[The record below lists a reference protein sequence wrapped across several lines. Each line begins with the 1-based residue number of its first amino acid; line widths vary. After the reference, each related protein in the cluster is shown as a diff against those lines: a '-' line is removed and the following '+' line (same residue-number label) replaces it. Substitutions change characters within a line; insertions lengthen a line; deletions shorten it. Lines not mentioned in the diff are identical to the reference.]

1 MALTLVSPGTLIVAS
16 GYLDP
21 PFDVLAGSASS
32 GFDLG
37 LMGAM
42 RAT

>member
-1 MALTLVSPGTLIVAS
+1 MALTLEPGTLIVAS
-16 GYLDP
+16 AYTDP
-21 PFDVLAGSASS
+21 PFDVLAGSAST